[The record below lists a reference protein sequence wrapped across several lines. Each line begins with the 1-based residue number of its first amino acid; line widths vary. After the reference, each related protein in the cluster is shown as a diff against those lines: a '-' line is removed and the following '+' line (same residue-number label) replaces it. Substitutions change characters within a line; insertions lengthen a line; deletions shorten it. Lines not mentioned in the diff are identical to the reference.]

1 MKRTKAYLLAIETT
15 ENGASDDAYLVMSS
29 QDAKLKLARRKAVV
43 LTKTVTVTSNI
54 SYVLAPSF
62 VPTPLYL
69 TDYNSE
75 CPGASS

>member
-43 LTKTVTVTSNI
+43 LIKRMLLTSNI
-54 SYVLAPSF
+54 TDVLAPSF
-62 VPTPLYL
+62 VPTPLCL
-69 TDYNSE
+69 PNYNSE